1 MMEIVRMDN
10 QEQIRKILAKN
21 RLIHLILFLLSIA
34 MIICSSIPGLINK
47 EISFVMRP
55 MSIALSLMVAINYN
69 VRRLR

>member
-47 EISFVMRP
+47 EISFVTRP